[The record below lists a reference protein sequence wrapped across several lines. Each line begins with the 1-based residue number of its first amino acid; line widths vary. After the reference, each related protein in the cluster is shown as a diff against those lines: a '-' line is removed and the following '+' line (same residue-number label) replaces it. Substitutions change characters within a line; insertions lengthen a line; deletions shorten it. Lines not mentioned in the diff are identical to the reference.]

1 MCDPV
6 TLGAVISVGSSVM
19 KYQSDKEMGKAQR
32 SAADRAA
39 ATSYAQANR
48 RANEEAVAAGDAQAD
63 VMKDSA
69 KRQGSVIVQAAE
81 GGIEGLSVDALM
93 REVRMDE
100 GSVIARNE
108 QTFQNTIG
116 GLNDQMAGARGL
128 QEQRYMNSSTG
139 NLAELGL
146 SIAGAGLDYKTA
158 MDKKATGS

>member
-1 MCDPV
+1 MTIKLDTTLEAFEKDGGDENFIKSV
-6 TLGAVISVGSSVM
+6 TKLLDI
-19 KYQSDKEMGKAQR
+19 
-32 SAADRAA
+32 DRKLMII
-39 ATSYAQANR
+39 TQ
-48 RANEEAVAAGDAQAD
+48 
-63 VMKDSA
+63 